1 MEAHTLI
8 TASFF
13 IMVIALVAGLGF
25 LIYCIIEIRKMAVVV
40 SDFCRETDAK
50 LMPLLEE
57 TEKTLRSV
65 RVITD
70 DVGVITGNV
79 REVSDAVGDVAVHIR
94 AVAYLISDARE
105 QVSLR
110 ALGIKAGVQTA
121 LGLLLKNA
129 GDRR

>member
-8 TASFF
+8 TAAFF
-13 IMVIALVAGLGF
+13 VMVMAVVAGLGF
-25 LIYCIIEIRKMAVVV
+25 LIYCIIQIRKMAVTV

-50 LMPLLEE
+50 LTPLLEE

-70 DVGVITGNV
+70 DVGAITGNV
-79 REVSDAVGDVAVHIR
+79 REVSDAVCDVAVHIR
-94 AVAYLISDARE
+94 SVGDLIGDARE
-105 QVSLR
+105 QLSLR

>member
-25 LIYCIIEIRKMAVVV
+25 LIYCIIQIRKMAVTV

-50 LMPLLEE
+50 LTPLLEE
-57 TEKTLRSV
+57 TEMTLRSV

-70 DVGVITGNV
+70 DVGAITGNV
-79 REVSDAVGDVAVHIR
+79 REVTDAVSDVACHIR
-94 AVAYLISDARE
+94 AVSALIGGARD
-105 QVSLR
+105 QASLR
-110 ALGIKAGVQTA
+110 ANGIKAGIQAA
-121 LGLLLKNA
+121 LGLLLKNV

>member
-25 LIYCIIEIRKMAVVV
+25 LIYSIIEIRKMAVVV

-50 LMPLLEE
+50 LTPLLEE

-70 DVGVITGNV
+70 DVGAITGNV